1 VRFRGGFIA
10 ATVCSESRQVGA
22 VALGKQSRFAARSVG
37 GRAFRVD
44 EIPTNVGTSGERE
57 FEGRSRA
64 TFAGGEIRSMSKNT
78 EKPAVRITNQFR
90 KGDSMVYDLSCKDV
104 LLTLAVMPTAPELG
118 TSKRSRATFRR
129 GRSWTSRGR
138 RRARRYAPSRIPGLP
153 SVERT
158 DSRRSTGTRS
168 LRHWP
173 WSERSDPVS
182 LATVKAPLA
191 DSLRRS

>member
-104 LLTLAVMPTAPELG
+104 LLTLQV
-118 TSKRSRATFRR
+118 
-129 GRSWTSRGR
+129 TSRGDADGAGAWHVEAFAR
-138 RRARRYAPSRIPGLP
+138 HVPERPILDQPGKTPSEALRAVANSWTVRIPAARLGRGRCGTGRGP
-153 SVERT
+153 S
-158 DSRRSTGTRS
+158 DLTR
-168 LRHWP
+168 
-173 WSERSDPVS
+173 
-182 LATVKAPLA
+182 
-191 DSLRRS
+191 